1 MLTTSSERLVA
12 AIPFMGAAV
21 VVLLGFVVSGA
32 LQRRA
37 GEAQKRLFS
46 KIEDE
51 GGQALGLPSVTEQ
64 HFEAVWGWAGDV
76 AAAFAS
82 VLSQVFAVGLL
93 FHEEGSRSALPYLGL
108 AVVVVMFLW
117 FARLSAEEPTTHRL
131 SWPLK
136 LSPFQLSLVVSN
148 LALAALILI
157 FGSSSAAAKA
167 PSIKHTVTCPH
178 GLASRPSQSASRQ
191 KEDGVWAGHQRTGC
205 GATRWHPTAVPN
217 SYDGGDHKRRHRQD
231 HDRYDGAREHHPC
244 RTRRGSHRR
253 TDRPLAQP

>member
-1 MLTTSSERLVA
+1 LLTTSSERLVA

-21 VVLLGFVVSGA
+21 VVLLGFVVSGV
-32 LQRRA
+32 LQKRA
-37 GEAQKRLFS
+37 GEAQKRLFG

-51 GGQALGLPSVTEQ
+51 GGHALGLPSVTEQ
-64 HFEAVWGWAGDV
+64 HFEAAWGWAGDV

-93 FHEEGSRSALPYLGL
+93 FHEAGSRSALPYLSL

-131 SWPLK
+131 SWRAK

-157 FGSSSAAAKA
+157 FGASSAAAKR
-167 PSIKHTVTCPH
+167 PPTKHTVACPH
-178 GLASRPSQSASRQ
+178 GSASWPSQSSSRQ
-191 KEDGVWAGHQRTGC
+191 QEERLWPDHQQTAC
-205 GATRWHPTAVPN
+205 GARRSHPKVVPN
-217 SYDGGDHKRRHRQD
+217 SHDGGDDKRRHRRD
-231 HDRYDGAREHHPC
+231 HGRYDGDREHHPPC
-244 RTRRGSHRR
+244 RARRGTHRTTGR
-253 TDRPLAQP
+253 R